1 MDSNSPQESS
11 GSNDINS
18 SSRCATAYAS
28 APTIALCSSYF
39 SVMEPPMLLSLG
51 ESSGARLVST
61 IRIGSFNIGVTQK
74 MLEGKN
80 KNRYLHNI
88 DDVITLCVQDH
99 ALDMM
104 CLCELGGHREGFQA
118 CRPPIRAEDLRV
130 FQTNPSPSVIINN
143 NYFLAWGFVADA
155 SQFGVQKLRTA
166 AGPII

>member
-61 IRIGSFNIGVTQK
+61 IRIGSFNIGAMQK

-88 DDVITLCVQDH
+88 DDVITLCVQDY

-104 CLCELGGHREGFQA
+104 CLCELGGHRE
-118 CRPPIRAEDLRV
+118 
-130 FQTNPSPSVIINN
+130 
-143 NYFLAWGFVADA
+143 
-155 SQFGVQKLRTA
+155 
-166 AGPII
+166 